1 MEPSVTGIP
10 CERNWSRPRIPAL
23 RTGGTQEAVAGGL
36 MRVHSPS
43 RRTMPAY
50 KPPKVEPAST
60 SFPDSPP
67 QTPWLE
73 DGHPTAQDR
82 VLAEISHELG
92 NLFHKLY
99 YWAEFLQERRG
110 DHASDA
116 PAVQMLTQTVGSLEE
131 FLRGVLDYF
140 RPLKLSPIRMSV
152 SDLIAGMVIQMRSQL
167 LGWPVRVSDT
177 GAWEQR
183 NVLVDPVRLP
193 AVLLAAGRRLTERA
207 PAGSGIHIAFEAL
220 SEGVEVT
227 FHVEGIGGSPAL
239 QSAATCIE
247 WGVAERIVAL
257 HGGRLQ
263 ERAPADGPH
272 ALVLFLPF
280 QH

>member
-1 MEPSVTGIP
+1 LTGILY
-10 CERNWSRPRIPAL
+10 ELDSSRPRIPAL
-23 RTGGTQEAVAGGL
+23 RKGGTQEAVAGGL
-36 MRVHSPS
+36 MRIHSPS

-60 SFPDSPP
+60 PSVDSPP
-67 QTPWLE
+67 QARWLE
-73 DGHPTAQDR
+73 DGETAAQDR

-110 DHASDA
+110 DHSSDA
-116 PAVQMLTQTVGSLEE
+116 PAVQMLTQTVGGLEE
-131 FLRGVLDYF
+131 FLKGVLDYF
-140 RPLKLSPIRMSV
+140 RPLKLAPIRMAV

-167 LGWPVRVSDT
+167 LGWPVRVSDS

-183 NVLVDPVRLP
+183 SVLIDPVRLP

-207 PAGSGIHIAFEAL
+207 PAGSGVHIAFLGL
-220 SEGVEVT
+220 SDGVEVT
-227 FHVEGIGGSPAL
+227 FRVEGAGGTPGL

-257 HGGRLQ
+257 HGGRLR
-263 ERAPADGPH
+263 ERAVADGPH

>member
-1 MEPSVTGIP
+1 
-10 CERNWSRPRIPAL
+10 
-23 RTGGTQEAVAGGL
+23 
-36 MRVHSPS
+36 
-43 RRTMPAY
+43 
-50 KPPKVEPAST
+50 
-60 SFPDSPP
+60 
-67 QTPWLE
+67 
-73 DGHPTAQDR
+73 
-82 VLAEISHELG
+82 
-92 NLFHKLY
+92 
-99 YWAEFLQERRG
+99 
-110 DHASDA
+110 ASDA

-131 FLRGVLDYF
+131 FLKGVLDYF
-140 RPLKLSPIRMSV
+140 RPLKLSPIRMVV

-183 NVLVDPVRLP
+183 SVLVDPVRLP
-193 AVLLAAGRRLTERA
+193 AVLRGAGRRLTERA

-220 SEGVEVT
+220 SDGVEVT

-257 HGGRLQ
+257 HGGRLH
-263 ERAPADGPH
+263 ERADGPH

>member
-1 MEPSVTGIP
+1 
-10 CERNWSRPRIPAL
+10 
-23 RTGGTQEAVAGGL
+23 
-36 MRVHSPS
+36 
-43 RRTMPAY
+43 MPAY
-50 KPPKVEPAST
+50 TPPKIEPTSPSPVEP
-60 SFPDSPP
+60 PP
-67 QTPWLE
+67 HAPCFE
-73 DGHPTAQDR
+73 DGQTGAHDR

-110 DHASDA
+110 EHSSDA

-131 FLRGVLDYF
+131 FLKGVLDYF
-140 RPLKLSPIRMSV
+140 RPLKLSPIRMAV

-167 LGWPVRVSDT
+167 LGWPVRVSDA
-177 GAWEQR
+177 GAWDQR
-183 NVLVDPVRLP
+183 SVLVDPARLP

-207 PAGSGIHIAFEAL
+207 PAGSGVQIAFQGLAD
-220 SEGVEVT
+220 GFEVT
-227 FHVEGIGGSPAL
+227 FRVEGGGGAQRL

-257 HGGRLQ
+257 HGGGLREQ
-263 ERAPADGPH
+263 AAADGSH